1 MLKQEVITDMDEDT
15 GEPMSRKTGA
25 LPGFYYRDGYT
36 LYLADLGKVG
46 VKIELIDAHEGS
58 AAVILPPDKIEECSK
73 WLSKTLGQR
82 CHLLPEE
89 LSKILGR
96 LIKEKRPNK
105 ILERGDKKTIKEA
118 LRLLKA

>member
-1 MLKQEVITDMDEDT
+1 VITDTDRIT
-15 GEPMSRKTGA
+15 GEPISQKAAA
-25 LPGFYYRDGYT
+25 LPGFYYENGYA
-36 LYLADLGKVG
+36 LALADLGKMG
-46 VKIELIDAHEGS
+46 VKVELTDNHEGT

-82 CHLLPEE
+82 CRLLPEE

-96 LIKEKRPNK
+96 LAKEKGPNK

-118 LRLLKA
+118 LKLLKA